1 MLRQINRT
9 RAWVALIVGVLLT
22 GMFFPMHPAGAALE
36 KAKIDRAMLS
46 TVKIIILDPDGKP
59 FGTCSGTHV
68 GGGYIV
74 ANWHCVGHTDL
85 YGEDDTGMGLQ
96 NGDTYN
102 PDGLVV
108 IAPQK
113 DPKQLPKPTFIAKL
127 VAGNPDVDVSV
138 VKIISML
145 DQNTPLPGTLPMA
158 VMTQDDSDKVEVGDP
173 GYVFGY
179 PGAGGD
185 LITYS
190 EGTISG
196 FEDQT
201 GDGEP
206 DSFKT
211 TAAISPGNSGGLAVD
226 QDGNQIGIPT
236 YQSKIGSGLGG
247 LRQINIAVPY
257 IKQALSLADS
267 TPGSTNPGVTTTPG
281 PTPQGTPGTTNG
293 PFGPISFGTDVQNGK
308 LVNPGTSFDSGTEQV
323 IGAFAFQGMRNGM
336 KWGWVWQYNGK
347 TVIDSRN
354 KATWEDGASGVTAVS
369 LSNDGGLPDGSF
381 KVQLYVTNSVVQEGS
396 FVIGSAQ
403 GNTTPTPP
411 TPSTEGVVLKG
422 RIVDADTSRGV
433 PGGVVVVLKP
443 GTTLDEWDNSKG
455 DELAAAIGVADND
468 GYYLTSPGLD
478 RDQTY
483 TVIVAARNYE
493 RRVFEDGL
501 QITADDSALIELD
514 DLAIQK
520 R

>member
-1 MLRQINRT
+1 MLRNMNRS
-9 RAWVALIVGVLLT
+9 RAWVALIVSILLT
-22 GMFFPMHPAGAALE
+22 GVFFPSHPAGAALE
-36 KAKIDRAMLS
+36 KSKIDRAMLA

-68 GGGYIV
+68 GDGYIV

-85 YGEDDTGMGLQ
+85 YGADDTGMGLK

-113 DPKQLPKPTFIAKL
+113 DPKQLPKPTFIARV

-145 DQNTPLPGTLPMA
+145 DQKTALPSTLPMG
-158 VMTQDDSDKVEVGDP
+158 VMTQDDSEKVNVGDP
-173 GYVFGY
+173 VYIFGY

-236 YQSKIGSGLGG
+236 YQSTVGSGLGG
-247 LRQINIAVPY
+247 LREINIAVPY
-257 IKQALSLADS
+257 IAQAKELGGA
-267 TPGSTNPGVTTTPG
+267 
-281 PTPQGTPGTTNG
+281 TPGTTKPGITATPGPQATPGGTNS
-293 PFGPISFGTDVQNGK
+293 PFGPLTFGTDVQSGK
-308 LVNPGTSFDSGTEQV
+308 LVSEGTAFPTGTAQI
-323 IGAFAFQGMRNGM
+323 IGAFPFQGMRNGM

-354 KATWEDGASGVTAVS
+354 KATWEDGASGVTAVQ
-369 LSNDGGLPDGSF
+369 LSNDGGLPDGSYTS
-381 KVQLYVTNSVVQEGS
+381 VLYVSNAPVQQGS
-396 FVIGSAQ
+396 FTIGSAQ
-403 GNTTPTPP
+403 GNTTPAPP
-411 TPSTEGVVLKG
+411 TPDPSGTGVVLKG

-433 PGGVVVVLKP
+433 AGGVVVVLKP

-455 DELAAAIGVADND
+455 DELAAAIGVADQD
-468 GYYLTSPGLD
+468 GYYLTSPELD
-478 RDQTY
+478 RGETY
-483 TVIVAARNYE
+483 TVIVAGQNYT

-501 QITADDSALIELD
+501 AITADDPSLVELD

-520 R
+520 K

>member
-1 MLRQINRT
+1 M
-9 RAWVALIVGVLLT
+9 
-22 GMFFPMHPAGAALE
+22 
-36 KAKIDRAMLS
+36 
-46 TVKIIILDPDGKP
+46 
-59 FGTCSGTHV
+59 
-68 GGGYIV
+68 
-74 ANWHCVGHTDL
+74 
-85 YGEDDTGMGLQ
+85 
-96 NGDTYN
+96 
-102 PDGLVV
+102 
-108 IAPQK
+108 
-113 DPKQLPKPTFIAKL
+113 
-127 VAGNPDVDVSV
+127 
-138 VKIISML
+138 
-145 DQNTPLPGTLPMA
+145 
-158 VMTQDDSDKVEVGDP
+158 
-173 GYVFGY
+173 
-179 PGAGGD
+179 
-185 LITYS
+185 
-190 EGTISG
+190 
-196 FEDQT
+196 
-201 GDGEP
+201 
-206 DSFKT
+206 
-211 TAAISPGNSGGLAVD
+211 
-226 QDGNQIGIPT
+226 
-236 YQSKIGSGLGG
+236 
-247 LRQINIAVPY
+247 
-257 IKQALSLADS
+257 
-267 TPGSTNPGVTTTPG
+267 
-281 PTPQGTPGTTNG
+281 
-293 PFGPISFGTDVQNGK
+293 SFGTDVLKGK
-308 LVNPGTSFDSGTEQV
+308 LVYPGTSFDSGTEQV

-455 DELAAAIGVADND
+455 DDLAAASGVADND

-478 RDQTY
+478 RDQTN